1 MCLNPLQILSLLIFK
16 LSYLW
21 SMKTQAVW
29 LPHCCLFGVVILSL
43 VYLFIEVIRLFPT
56 AFNMYFYIH
65 YWHSTVRWIF
75 LFSTFVYCLF
85 HYVSMDLWFFQSI
98 VTHYFIIYFDP
109 LFSRYGQSEPLPTNF
124 CAFDMSSFFFEYFLT
139 FWLNRCSWLILY
151 FLCHIPG
158 TGCFSKEL

>member
-85 HYVSMDLWFFQSI
+85 HYVSMDLWFFKALWHI
-98 VTHYFIIYFDP
+98 ILLFI
-109 LFSRYGQSEPLPTNF
+109 
-124 CAFDMSSFFFEYFLT
+124 
-139 FWLNRCSWLILY
+139 LILS
-151 FLCHIPG
+151 FPDTAKVSPFQLTSVLLTCPH
-158 TGCFSKEL
+158 FSLSTF